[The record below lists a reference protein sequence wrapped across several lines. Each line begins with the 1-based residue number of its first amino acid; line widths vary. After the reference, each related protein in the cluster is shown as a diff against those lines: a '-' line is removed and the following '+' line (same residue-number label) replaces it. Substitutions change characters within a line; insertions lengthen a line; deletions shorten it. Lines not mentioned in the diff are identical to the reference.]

1 MLPTGFDLL
10 DDIVR
15 YNARKPDMHFT
26 PFPLGK
32 AVGLEADPVASYMQR
47 ADEVAL
53 VIAACLNARARALIL
68 YPPNLPADFFDM
80 NTDTAIRILQHMW
93 VCRIRLALVI
103 APGTLTIS
111 DAFRELLFD
120 AQRWRSVGL
129 FSYRTDA
136 LEWLGA

>member
-1 MLPTGFDLL
+1 
-10 DDIVR
+10 
-15 YNARKPDMHFT
+15 
-26 PFPLGK
+26 
-32 AVGLEADPVASYMQR
+32 
-47 ADEVAL
+47 
-53 VIAACLNARARALIL
+53 
-68 YPPNLPADFFDM
+68 M